1 MLERMTDPT
10 RQTVCVTGSTD
21 GIGLATA
28 SLLLSQGHRVLVHAR
43 SEERGRPVLEQ
54 LKEAGSP
61 ADVDLVVADLA
72 ELGQVRALAER
83 LRQEGL
89 DVLIHNAGVWVRGDM
104 PTVTA
109 DGFEATFGI
118 NVLAPHLLTALLQD
132 HVSSRVLWLGSGTA
146 ASGKLKPSAMGGE
159 RGARQAYAD
168 SKAADVALAQ
178 AWDRRLTGARR
189 SVAVD
194 PGWVETKLASNG
206 APGHVDDSADSLAW
220 LCSSDVG
227 EAPYWKGREPI
238 AVPPKL
244 RDPGL
249 QDAVADACDRLAG
262 LQPQP

>member
-1 MLERMTDPT
+1 MTAPT
-10 RQTVCVTGSTD
+10 RTTVCVTGSTD

-28 SLLLSQGHRVLVHAR
+28 RLLLSQGHRVLVHAR
-43 SEERGRPVLEQ
+43 SEERGRPVVEQ
-54 LKEAGSP
+54 LQG
-61 ADVDLVVADLA
+61 DVELVVADLA

-83 LRQEGL
+83 LQTEPL

-109 DGFEATFGI
+109 DGFESTFGI
-118 NVLAPHLLTALLQD
+118 NVLAPHLITALLKD
-132 HVSSRVLWLGSGTA
+132 HVSQRVLWLGSGTA
-146 ASGKLKPSAMGGE
+146 ANGKLKPSALGGE

-178 AWDRRLTGARR
+178 AWNRRLRAG

-194 PGWVETKLASNG
+194 PGWVDTKLASAG
-206 APGHVDDSADSLAW
+206 APGDVSESADSLVW
-220 LCSSDVG
+220 LATEADLG
-227 EAPYWKGREPI
+227 QAPYWKGREPI
-238 AVPPKL
+238 PVPPKL

-262 LQPQP
+262 LTPQPA